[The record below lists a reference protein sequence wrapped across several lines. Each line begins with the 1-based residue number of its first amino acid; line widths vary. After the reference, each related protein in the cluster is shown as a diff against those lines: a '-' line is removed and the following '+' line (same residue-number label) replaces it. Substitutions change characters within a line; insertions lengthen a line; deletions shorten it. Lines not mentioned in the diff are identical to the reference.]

1 MQQYFKSIA
10 SPIIGNVI
18 SIIETCRSKNMRII
32 FTRHGHKDLSKDG
45 GMLDKWWGDSI
56 MYGTKD

>member
-1 MQQYFKSIA
+1 
-10 SPIIGNVI
+10 
-18 SIIETCRSKNMRII
+18 MRII
-32 FTRHGHKDLSKDG
+32 FTRHGHKDFSKDG